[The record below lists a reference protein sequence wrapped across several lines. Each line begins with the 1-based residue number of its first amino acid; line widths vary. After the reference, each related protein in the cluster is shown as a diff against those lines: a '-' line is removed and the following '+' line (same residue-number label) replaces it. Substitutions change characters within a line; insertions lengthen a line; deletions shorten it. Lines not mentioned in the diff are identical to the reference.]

1 MSRRRGFTL
10 VEIVIALVI
19 MLVVA
24 GALHKLL
31 VATQRLTLSQ
41 SQQVS
46 LQSNVRAGSLAVA
59 NELRELSAVAGGAP
73 EQNDILGIAPTAVTY
88 RAMRGVGFV
97 CRTPSASVIQIN
109 RFSGHR
115 DPQAGRDSAYVFV
128 AAGPATGA
136 RFWLPLAITSVSTGA
151 ACPGNLGP
159 GISLTVSN
167 SAAVADLEVG
177 TPVRITEI
185 MELRLYRSEGHSWL
199 GARSVSAGEAV
210 QPVVGP
216 LVDGEGFGLEY
227 LSRLGVPTADPTSI
241 ASIRVRLR
249 AVVEVPATGNREEEL
264 ITQVAL
270 RNALQP

>member
-1 MSRRRGFTL
+1 VSGRRGFTL

-24 GALHKLL
+24 GALHNLL
-31 VATQRLTLSQ
+31 VATQRLTQSQ
-41 SQQVS
+41 SRQVS
-46 LQSNVRAGSLAVA
+46 LQSNARAGSLAVA

-73 EQNDILGIAPTAVTY
+73 EQNDILRIGLTAVTY

-97 CRTPSASVIQIN
+97 CQTPSANGLQIN

-115 DPQAGRDSAYVFV
+115 DPQAGRDSAYVLV
-128 AAGPATGA
+128 AADPAAGA
-136 RFWLPLAITSVSTGA
+136 GFWLPLPITSVSTGA
-151 ACPGNLGP
+151 ACPGSLGP
-159 GISLTVSN
+159 GISLTVPH
-167 SAAVADLEVG
+167 SAAVSALEVG
-177 TPVRITEI
+177 TPVRITET

-199 GARSVSAGEAV
+199 GARSVSAGEAI

-227 LSRLGVPTADPTSI
+227 LSRLDVPTTDPTSI
-241 ASIRVRLR
+241 ASIRVTVR
-249 AVVEVPATGNREEEL
+249 AVVEEPRTGQREERL
-264 ITQVAL
+264 ITRVAL

>member
-1 MSRRRGFTL
+1 VSGRRGFTL

-19 MLVVA
+19 MLLVA
-24 GALHKLL
+24 GALHNLL

-59 NELRELSAVAGGAP
+59 NELRELSAVPGGAP
-73 EQNDILGIAPTAVTY
+73 EQNDILRIAPTAVTY

-97 CRTPSASVIQIN
+97 CQAPSATEIRIN
-109 RFSGHR
+109 QFSGHR
-115 DPQAGRDSAYVFV
+115 DPQAGRDSAYVLV
-128 AAGPATGA
+128 AADPATGA
-136 RFWLPLAITSVSTGA
+136 SSWLPLAITRVSTGA
-151 ACPGNLGP
+151 VCPGSLGA
-159 GISLTVSN
+159 GISLTVPHS
-167 SAAVADLEVG
+167 SAVASLEVG

-199 GARSVSAGEAV
+199 GARSVSAGETI

-227 LSRLGVPTADPTSI
+227 LSRMGVLTSDPTSV
-241 ASIRVRLR
+241 ASIKVRLR
-249 AVVEVPATGNREEEL
+249 AVVEVPRTGNREEEL
-264 ITQVAL
+264 ITRVAL